1 MRSGSSSNR
10 RGNGRSARSET
21 LAPAARL
28 GLSWRRGRMGRRTWE
43 ENMKNRIS
51 LSGVT
56 NDVRHLGPVH
66 RLLTVFVGACATVL
80 LLAAGSPPLQAQD
93 YTPLEGLRVSDGRVQ
108 FLFASAGQC
117 IVLSNSSINGVV
129 YTTHTSKWQRRA
141 GSTWVDIPGTER
153 DGLCS
158 YFSNEPRGIQIS
170 R

>member
-1 MRSGSSSNR
+1 
-10 RGNGRSARSET
+10 
-21 LAPAARL
+21 
-28 GLSWRRGRMGRRTWE
+28 
-43 ENMKNRIS
+43 MKNRIS

-108 FLFASAGQC
+108 FLFFSAGQC
-117 IVLSNSSINGVV
+117 IRLSNSSINGVV

-141 GSTWVDIPGTER
+141 GSTWIDIPETER

-158 YFSNEPRGIQIS
+158 YSPTSPGEYRLAGEISIDGERGYYS
-170 R
+170 SPNHSPAPKKALD